1 MSFRLITPR
10 NEIGKRWRPQ
20 GLGNNE
26 MTSINVARSVRRPA
40 IVTGVA
46 YLFLT
51 SVMTMFRAY
60 DAEAYI
66 GKFPLYPGSASTIA
80 TQWAWNCIQIPLTA
94 VIAVGLFRGWRWVRW
109 FALTVFAVTC
119 AISAPLR
126 DVLAVPAYV
135 FVVALNLAVYVL
147 LFFAPSATVYFS
159 RSTQPERA
167 FTLRGAVSST
177 LLIFATFTAHS
188 IGYATLWK
196 KVDAWATWGSSAVFL
211 LPALVLSALARWDLR
226 RSARE
231 ISAALLAVTVTLASL
246 QVTAFFT
253 VHAWSPAVMRPLGW
267 PNGLLLTVLLGITGL
282 TLAAWAVR
290 PRKIAGP

>member
-1 MSFRLITPR
+1 MQSTCCSSSHQARRSIFHA
-10 NEIGKRWRPQ
+10 RP
-20 GLGNNE
+20 
-26 MTSINVARSVRRPA
+26 S
-40 IVTGVA
+40 
-46 YLFLT
+46 
-51 SVMTMFRAY
+51 
-60 DAEAYI
+60 
-66 GKFPLYPGSASTIA
+66 
-80 TQWAWNCIQIPLTA
+80 
-94 VIAVGLFRGWRWVRW
+94 
-109 FALTVFAVTC
+109 
-119 AISAPLR
+119 
-126 DVLAVPAYV
+126 
-135 FVVALNLAVYVL
+135 
-147 LFFAPSATVYFS
+147 PSGPS
-159 RSTQPERA
+159 RCG
-167 FTLRGAVSST
+167 GAVSST

>member
-1 MSFRLITPR
+1 MNTFVSGLFG
-10 NEIGKRWRPQ
+10 ERWRPQ

-26 MTSINVARSVRRPA
+26 MTSINVARSARRPA

-46 YLFLT
+46 YLFLS

-60 DAEAYI
+60 DAQAYI
-66 GKFPLYPGSASTIA
+66 GFPLYLGSAFTVA

-94 VIAVGLFRGWRWVRW
+94 VIAVGLFRGWRWARW
-109 FALTVFAVTC
+109 FALTVFAVAC

-126 DVLAVPAYV
+126 DVRAVPAYV
-135 FVVALNLAVYVL
+135 FVMVLNLAVYAL

-167 FTLRGAVSST
+167 FTLRGVVSST
-177 LLIFATFTAHS
+177 LLIFAIFTAHG

-196 KVDAWATWGSSAVFL
+196 KMDALATWGSSALFL
-211 LPALVLSALARWDLR
+211 LPALVLSALARWDLG

-231 ISAALLAVTVTLASL
+231 ISAALLAVTVTLATL

-253 VHAWSPAVMRPLGW
+253 VRAWSPAVRFPLGW
-267 PNGLLLTVLLGITGL
+267 SNSLLLTVFLGITGL
-282 TLAAWAVR
+282 MLAAWAVR
-290 PRKIAGP
+290 SRKIAGQ